1 MATFP
6 KKAGLS
12 LPDIPALRDVWAKSP
27 VGGAREGES
36 LIAHTAAVLERLAQ
50 LYQLRPMLATELE
63 EPDLWHCLYWG
74 TFLHDWGKAARGF
87 QWQLRPG
94 GSRWGMRHEV
104 LSLAFV
110 DYVAPVGDPSRRWI
124 AAVIVSHHRDA
135 DFLEREY
142 AECDPEDDALWYMIG
157 R

>member
-74 TFLHDWGKAARGF
+74 TFLHDWGKAAIGF
-87 QWQLRPG
+87 QERLRPG
-94 GSRWGMRHEV
+94 GSRWGN
-104 LSLAFV
+104 
-110 DYVAPVGDPSRRWI
+110 AP
-124 AAVIVSHHRDA
+124 
-135 DFLEREY
+135 
-142 AECDPEDDALWYMIG
+142 
-157 R
+157 

>member
-1 MATFP
+1 MMATFP

-50 LYQLRPMLATELE
+50 LYQLRPMLSNELQ
-63 EPDLWHCLYWG
+63 EPDLWHFIYWG
-74 TFLHDWGKAARGF
+74 TFQHDWGS
-87 QWQLRPG
+87 RPRLQNG
-94 GSRWGMRHEV
+94 APRRQPVGMRHED

-110 DYVAPVGDPSRRWI
+110 DYVAPVGDPSRLI
-124 AAVIVSHHRDA
+124 EPS
-135 DFLEREY
+135 
-142 AECDPEDDALWYMIG
+142 
-157 R
+157 